1 MLDDTLYQKI
11 TELTDKGNDVFDD
24 DLDLALKYYEEALS
38 LVPDPKTDWES
49 STWIY
54 TAIGDAYFFKNEYQL
69 AIDSLKKAMMC
80 PEGMGNAFICLR
92 LGECY
97 FEQSNLNGSKE
108 YLLQAYMIEGEDIF
122 EYEDSK
128 YLKSIEELI

>member
-97 FEQSNLNGSKE
+97 FELSNINGSKE